1 MTTSSIFISFVRP
14 VDFNTASAL
23 LAAMNQAIKEGHADI
38 TLLMSSS
45 GGQVI
50 PGFAIYNQLLM
61 LPITLTTCNIGSVNS
76 IATIIFLA
84 GARRLAT
91 PNATFLFHGTSWG
104 FGHAAEIAKRQLA
117 ESISALEVD
126 EKRMRDVVVMRTHIQ
141 ETEIVQLMLDG
152 MTRDAQFA
160 KDREIIHEITT
171 VPIAQGIPVIQI

>member
-1 MTTSSIFISFVRP
+1 MTTSSLFISFVRP

-23 LAAMNQAIKEGHADI
+23 LATMNQAIKEGHADI

-45 GGQVI
+45 GGQLI

-84 GARRLAT
+84 GAQRLAT

-117 ESISALEVD
+117 ESMSALEID
-126 EKRMRDVVVMRTHIQ
+126 EKRMRDVVVTRTLIQ
-141 ETEIVQLMLDG
+141 EAEITQLMLDG
-152 MTRDAQFA
+152 MTKDAQFA
-160 KDREIIHEITT
+160 KDSQIIHEITLI
-171 VPIAQGIPVIQI
+171 PIPPGVQVIQI